1 MGKLLFWV
9 VVIAAVWIA
18 IKFAQASARR
28 VERSARDARA
38 GRDGD
43 GGAGSRE
50 RDGAANAARGELM
63 IRCAH
68 CGVYFPQSDAVSAG
82 SLRYC
87 SIAHRDAGPRGS

>member
-28 VERSARDARA
+28 VERSAREGD
-38 GRDGD
+38 GRDGA
-43 GGAGSRE
+43 GGAGPRGGG
-50 RDGAANAARGELM
+50 GAGNAPRGELM

-82 SLRYC
+82 ALHYC
-87 SIAHRDAGPRGS
+87 SVAHRDAGPRPS